1 MSTPEGEFYTDERWQ
16 NWLDRLDEEGV
27 DLEDEDS
34 ARLRLNMQDDV
45 VIAVAKIVS
54 SYDEGEIGEEEAM
67 GELDDVSAIVLAE
80 VDRFDDEDTLMLV
93 DAVQTAMVC
102 VFHAAQ
108 EFVAA
113 GPADDGTVEGHVRAA
128 RDAEAEED
136 LDTAHVHCVQA
147 GTLILDGEEF
157 DLDALEEMEYGLVAE
172 WVNGLDS
179 LYEAMRDPEV
189 IEEEE
194 DG

>member
-1 MSTPEGEFYTDERWQ
+1 
-16 NWLDRLDEEGV
+16 
-27 DLEDEDS
+27 
-34 ARLRLNMQDDV
+34 
-45 VIAVAKIVS
+45 
-54 SYDEGEIGEEEAM
+54 
-67 GELDDVSAIVLAE
+67 
-80 VDRFDDEDTLMLV
+80 
-93 DAVQTAMVC
+93 
-102 VFHAAQ
+102 
-108 EFVAA
+108 
-113 GPADDGTVEGHVRAA
+113 
-128 RDAEAEED
+128 
-136 LDTAHVHCVQA
+136 VQA

>member
-54 SYDEGEIGEEEAM
+54 AYDEGDLPQEEAM
-67 GELDDVSAIVLAE
+67 GELEDVSAIVLTE

-113 GPADDGTVEGHVRAA
+113 GPADEGGIEGHVDAA
-128 RDAEAEED
+128 RAAEAEED
-136 LDTAHVHCVQA
+136 LDTAHVHCVKA

-157 DLDALEEMEYGLVAE
+157 DMDNLEEMDYGLVAE

-189 IEEEE
+189 IEEEDE
-194 DG
+194 

>member
-54 SYDEGEIGEEEAM
+54 AYDDDDLSQEEAM
-67 GELDDVSAIVLAE
+67 GELEDVSAIVLTE
-80 VDRFDDEDTLMLV
+80 IDRFDDEDTLMLV

-102 VFHAAQ
+102 VFHSAQ

-113 GPADDGTVEGHVRAA
+113 GPAEEGSIEQHVDAA
-128 RDAEAEED
+128 RSAEADED

-147 GTLILDGEEF
+147 GTLILDGDEF
-157 DLDALEEMEYGLVAE
+157 DMDDLEEMEYGLVAE

-189 IEEEE
+189 IEEDDE
-194 DG
+194 

>member
-16 NWLDRLDEEGV
+16 NWLDRLDDEGV

-54 SYDEGEIGEEEAM
+54 AYDDDHLSQEEAM
-67 GELDDVSAIVLAE
+67 GELEDVSAIVLTE
-80 VDRFDDEDTLMLV
+80 IDQFDDEDTLMLV

-102 VFHAAQ
+102 VFHSAQ
-108 EFVAA
+108 EYVAA
-113 GPADDGTVEGHVRAA
+113 GPADEGDIQQHVEAA
-128 RDAEAEED
+128 QAAETEED

-157 DLDALEEMEYGLVAE
+157 EMDLEEMEYGLVAE

-189 IEEEE
+189 IEEDDE
-194 DG
+194 

>member
-54 SYDEGEIGEEEAM
+54 AYDDDDLSQEEAM
-67 GELDDVSAIVLAE
+67 GELEDVSAIVLTE
-80 VDRFDDEDTLMLV
+80 IDRFDDEDTLMLV

-102 VFHAAQ
+102 VFHSAQ

-113 GPADDGTVEGHVRAA
+113 GPAEEGTIEQHVDAA
-128 RDAEAEED
+128 RSAEADED

-147 GTLILDGEEF
+147 GTLILDGDEF
-157 DLDALEEMEYGLVAE
+157 DMDDLEEMEYGLVAE

-189 IEEEE
+189 IEEDDE
-194 DG
+194 

>member
-54 SYDEGEIGEEEAM
+54 AYDDDDLSQEEAM
-67 GELDDVSAIVLAE
+67 GELEDVSAIVLTE
-80 VDRFDDEDTLMLV
+80 IDRFDDEDTLMLV

-102 VFHAAQ
+102 VFHSAQ

-113 GPADDGTVEGHVRAA
+113 GPAEEGTIEQHVDAA
-128 RDAEAEED
+128 RSAEADED

-157 DLDALEEMEYGLVAE
+157 DMDDLEEMEYGLVAE

-189 IEEEE
+189 IEEDDE
-194 DG
+194 